1 MARATNAPASRRRKK
16 RILKQTKGF
25 YGGRRKLIRTAT
37 ETLNRAMA
45 FAFKHRRAKKRDFRG
60 LWITR
65 IGIAAKQHGMSYS
78 TFMSGLKKAGVAL
91 NRKMLA
97 GIAVADPAAF
107 AALVAKA
114 RSA

>member
-1 MARATNAPASRRRKK
+1 MPRATNGPASRQRRN
-16 RILKQTKGF
+16 RILKHTKG
-25 YGGRRKLIRTAT
+25 YVGGRRKLIRTAT

-45 FAFKHRRAKKRDFRG
+45 FAFKHRRAKKRDFRA

-65 IGIAAKQHGMSYS
+65 IGIAAKQHGMSYNA
-78 TFMSGLKKAGVAL
+78 FISGLKKAGVAL
-91 NRKMLA
+91 DRKMLA

-114 RSA
+114 KSA

>member
-78 TFMSGLKKAGVAL
+78 TFISGLKKAGVAL

-114 RSA
+114 RGA